1 MISSFL
7 FPRLLF
13 FRERFSIPYLWL
25 PRLLFFRERS
35 STLPRTIFF
44 SISPSSVSS
53 GNDSLLFPLAPYFLF
68 RERSFLS
75 FSFWNDR
82 LFRIFGCSVFS
93 FLPVLPGTIF
103 YSSENNLPFFR
114 FFRER
119 SSTLLSRPVFPFPGT
134 IFLVLF
140 FLERSSFP
148 YLRLFHFSFERYLRE
163 LSCLKN

>member
-119 SSTLLSRPVFPFPGT
+119 SFLSF
-134 IFLVLF
+134 
-140 FLERSSFP
+140 SFWND
-148 YLRLFHFSFERYLRE
+148 RLFRIFGCSTFPSNDIFENCLASKINPSVSFERFFQFL
-163 LSCLKN
+163 